1 MSERDKQLSKS
12 WLGEILLAGKPLKQL
27 SIGRM
32 QKLELIGNKYFDES
46 STQND
51 FRAMTEIVFS
61 MTCDAMAFAE
71 YCRQSASE
79 RANTL
84 ADFALLH
91 EDDLENVI
99 EQVAESVAR
108 IGIAKMES
116 ASEGKETRH
125 V

>member
-32 QKLELIGNKYFDES
+32 QKLELVGNKYFDDS
-46 STQND
+46 SAQND

-61 MTCDAMAFAE
+61 MSCDAVTFGE
-71 YCRQSASE
+71 YCRFSETE
-79 RANTL
+79 RAEML
-84 ADFALLH
+84 ANFALLH
-91 EDDLENVI
+91 EDELETVI

-108 IGIAKMES
+108 IGMAKMES

>member
-12 WLGEILLAGKPLKQL
+12 WLGEILLAEKPLKQL

-32 QKLELIGNKYFDES
+32 QKLELVGNKYFDNTSE
-46 STQND
+46 QND

-61 MTCDAMAFAE
+61 MSCDASAFAE
-71 YCRQSASE
+71 YCRQSEPE

-84 ADFALLH
+84 ADFALQN
-91 EDDLENVI
+91 EDELEFVI

-108 IGIAKMES
+108 IGMAKMES
-116 ASEGKETRH
+116 ASEGKEIRH

>member
-12 WLGEILLAGKPLKQL
+12 WLGEILLAEKPLKQL

-32 QKLELIGNKYFDES
+32 QKLELVGNKYFDNTSE
-46 STQND
+46 QND

-61 MTCDAMAFAE
+61 MSIDALEFGE
-71 YCRQSASE
+71 YCKTNESQ
-79 RANTL
+79 RAETL
-84 ADFALLH
+84 ANFALLH
-91 EDDLENVI
+91 EDELESVI
-99 EQVAESVAR
+99 EKVAESVSR

-116 ASEGKETRH
+116 SSEGKETRH